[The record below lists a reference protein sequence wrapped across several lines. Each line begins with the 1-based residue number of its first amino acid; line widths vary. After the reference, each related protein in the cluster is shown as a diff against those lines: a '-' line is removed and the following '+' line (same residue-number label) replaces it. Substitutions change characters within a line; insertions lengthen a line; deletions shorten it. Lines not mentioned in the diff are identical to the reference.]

1 MQGVSKSRHRFGQLF
16 RAYFLDNVI
25 RLSYIIIMIVFD
37 SSTLILLAKIEM
49 LELFISDYKGRLLIP
64 EMVRAEVCIKGK
76 EETPLIT
83 GLIAGNKIEVVKIGH
98 GGAVKK
104 LMEDFNIEAGEAEA
118 LFLAIQEGATAI
130 ATDDRNAIRASKFL
144 KLEFI
149 TAIAVLIRAFEKGL
163 IDRSAAVIKLQKLQ
177 SVGRYSKAII
187 DDAMRQIKEG

>member
-1 MQGVSKSRHRFGQLF
+1 
-16 RAYFLDNVI
+16 
-25 RLSYIIIMIVFD
+25 MIVFD

-49 LELFISDYKGRLLIP
+49 LELFISNYKGRLLIP

-83 GLIAGNKIEVVKIGH
+83 GLIAGNKIEVVKTGH

-104 LMEDFNIEAGEAEA
+104 LMEDFNIEVGEAEA
-118 LFLAIQEGATAI
+118 LLLAVKEGAEAI

-149 TAIAVLIRAFEKGL
+149 TATTILVRAFEKRL
-163 IDRSAAVIKLQKLQ
+163 IDRGTAVIKLQKLQ
-177 SVGRYSKAII
+177 SVGRYSKTII
-187 DDAMRQIKEG
+187 DDAMKQIKEG

>member
-1 MQGVSKSRHRFGQLF
+1 
-16 RAYFLDNVI
+16 
-25 RLSYIIIMIVFD
+25 MIVFD
-37 SSTLILLAKIEM
+37 SSTLILLSKIEM
-49 LELFISDYKGRLLIP
+49 LELFIANYSGRILIP
-64 EMVRAEVCIKGK
+64 EKVRAEVCIKGK

-83 GLIAGNKIEVVKIGH
+83 RLIAENKIEVVKIGH
-98 GGAVKK
+98 GSALKK
-104 LMEDFNIEAGEAEA
+104 VMEDFNIEAGEAEA
-118 LFLAIQEGATAI
+118 LLLAVQEGADPI

-149 TAIAVLIRAFEKGL
+149 TATTVLIRAIEKGV